1 MRIDRLTSRLQMA
14 LSDAQ
19 SVALGKDHNFI
30 EPVHLMQVLLDQNG
44 SITALLRQTNV
55 DVQAFRQEVSE
66 QVSGL
71 PTVEG
76 SDGDIHM
83 SNDLGRLLN
92 IADKLSQK
100 KGDQFHSVLK

>member
-1 MRIDRLTSRLQMA
+1 MA

-76 SDGDIHM
+76 SDGDIH
-83 SNDLGRLLN
+83 
-92 IADKLSQK
+92 
-100 KGDQFHSVLK
+100 